1 MSRIS
6 WVVVGLSLLLIII
19 AMPAFAQALDSI
31 ALAPGDQ
38 ATINC
43 STRLTVVPVNNQ
55 NWTLHCNLVST
66 P

>member
-1 MSRIS
+1 M
-6 WVVVGLSLLLIII
+6 SLLLIII